1 MAIFKVARKRVDDVR
16 SNTWNGYDCESVK
29 EVICKY
35 RTAEDL
41 DNLMSYCM
49 RKASDILP
57 VNVDLYSPEA
67 VASQFLY
74 IQRCS
79 GKQLDTKAYHYILS
93 FDTQKY
99 ENFVSVDDIKAIM
112 AFFAHDFL
120 QKHQAVLCLHTNKKT
135 HYHVHI
141 IVDPV
146 SFYNYHKFRNN
157 MQGMKNRLAFDILSY
172 FHIALEGVS
181 YYDERWKLRESI
193 DETGIDLYQP
203 MIGTRYYL

>member
-1 MAIFKVARKRVDDVR
+1 
-16 SNTWNGYDCESVK
+16 
-29 EVICKY
+29 
-35 RTAEDL
+35 
-41 DNLMSYCM
+41 MSYCM

-93 FDTQKY
+93 FATQKY

-157 MQGMKNRLAFDILSY
+157 MQCVFCKTFLHKIAKTFCRLLQLHFVGNCK
-172 FHIALEGVS
+172 ALGSQEQAAPDGS
-181 YYDERWKLRESI
+181 S
-193 DETGIDLYQP
+193 
-203 MIGTRYYL
+203 

>member
-16 SNTWNGYDCESVK
+16 SNIWNGYDCEPVK

-74 IQRCS
+74 IQR
-79 GKQLDTKAYHYILS
+79 
-93 FDTQKY
+93 
-99 ENFVSVDDIKAIM
+99 
-112 AFFAHDFL
+112 
-120 QKHQAVLCLHTNKKT
+120 
-135 HYHVHI
+135 
-141 IVDPV
+141 
-146 SFYNYHKFRNN
+146 
-157 MQGMKNRLAFDILSY
+157 
-172 FHIALEGVS
+172 
-181 YYDERWKLRESI
+181 
-193 DETGIDLYQP
+193 
-203 MIGTRYYL
+203 

>member
-1 MAIFKVARKRVDDVR
+1 MAIFKVARKSVDDVR

-93 FDTQKY
+93 FATQKY

-112 AFFAHDFL
+112 AFF
-120 QKHQAVLCLHTNKKT
+120 
-135 HYHVHI
+135 I
-141 IVDPV
+141 
-146 SFYNYHKFRNN
+146 
-157 MQGMKNRLAFDILSY
+157 
-172 FHIALEGVS
+172 
-181 YYDERWKLRESI
+181 
-193 DETGIDLYQP
+193 
-203 MIGTRYYL
+203 